1 MDQLRFDTLTRTLG
15 TRTNRR
21 AGVLGAIGAM
31 LGLVAA
37 PATNAARKATRRHEK
52 LACRNAGT
60 PCTIGDECCSG
71 SCVAKPGGTGYRCAK
86 RHAKKKDDRTE
97 KLHCTVCARGCASST
112 YSTIEEAVV
121 NAAPGDVVT
130 VGPGTYIPA
139 FGYGDTYGAIRV
151 TQDITIKA
159 CDPDNPPTITG
170 SIDTQSLFLIAIG
183 ELDNQA
189 SCTTEQPTVV
199 FDGINFAGDPDLL
212 FSAILVICNATWT
225 LRNADVSYFRFS
237 AIGSYPALTAFSG
250 NGMIDSSSIHNN
262 NADGGAGSSAILLY
276 PLMLQ
281 GPPMLS
287 IRDTIIANN
296 QAFYGAIALLNSGQL
311 VLTGSTSIRDNS
323 SLQDGG
329 GIFIGDD
336 GATVGPQT
344 SLTIV
349 DDVTIT
355 GNTSQA
361 RGGGIAT
368 SPETLVT
375 GATTQTV
382 FGNNAAECLN
392 YFQDPTCILN

>member
-1 MDQLRFDTLTRTLG
+1 MDQMQFDSLARRLG
-15 TRTNRR
+15 KRINRR
-21 AGVLGAIGAM
+21 TGVLGAIGAM
-31 LGLVAA
+31 LGLATA
-37 PATNAARKATRRHEK
+37 PDADAARKATRRHEK
-52 LACRNAGT
+52 LACRNANSQ
-60 PCTIGDECCSG
+60 CLSDDECCSG
-71 SCVAKPGGTGYRCAK
+71 SCVPKPGGTGFRCAK
-86 RHAKKKDDRTE
+86 RHAKKKNDRPE
-97 KLHCTVCARGCASST
+97 KTKCTVCASGCP
-112 YSTIEEAVV
+112 YSTIEEAVAD
-121 NAAPGDVVT
+121 AAPGDIVT

-139 FGYGDTYGAIRV
+139 NGYGDTYGAIRL

-276 PLMLQ
+276 PLTLQ

-296 QAFYGAIALLNSGQL
+296 QAFYGAIALYNSGQL

-323 SLQDGG
+323 SVQDGG